1 MRARP
6 PFLAACLAAITGLTG
21 CAVKKPPTAP
31 QIVQQ
36 SLPATTK
43 IRDQWASPAASG
55 LVQDGWLKTLSDP
68 QAEAVVEEVLRNN
81 LDLRVAAT
89 RVEVA
94 AGIATQAHAQLLPNV
109 VVQGSAKVSGRFE
122 NKRFNSSG
130 IFAAASWEVDVW
142 GKLRNQSAAAGESY
156 EATEADVKFARES
169 LAALAA
175 KTWYLVTYTRQLQQV
190 AQEGITVYQGIVDV
204 VQVKESFGEVP
215 EQNIFLAR
223 ADLESAQAGLQQA
236 SSAHQEAVRALEV
249 LMGHYPAAELRSAEV
264 FPKVPPPVPAGLPS
278 ELLARRPDL
287 MAAERRV
294 AASFHL
300 TQSAK
305 AARLPSISLTLSGG
319 RTNNDLFSL
328 IGTNPDFWNAG
339 ANFLAPIYLG
349 GTLQAQVRIQS
360 AQQQAATLAFGQ
372 TALRA
377 LSEVETSLSNEGL
390 LADREQY
397 LQASVRD
404 NSEAYRLGRIQFDV
418 GATDLLSVLQLQ
430 GRLLSGRAVLIGV
443 EQERLT
449 NRINLHLALGGSF
462 QQPASKTP

>member
-1 MRARP
+1 MRARSLFP
-6 PFLAACLAAITGLTG
+6 AACLAAIAGLSG
-21 CAVKKPPTAP
+21 CAVKKPPAVP

-36 SLPATTK
+36 SLPPTTK
-43 IRDQWASPAASG
+43 IRDRWASPGTPG

-68 QAEAVVEEVLRNN
+68 QVEVVVEEVLRNN
-81 LDLRVAAT
+81 LDLHLAAT

-94 AGIATQAHAQLLPNV
+94 AGIATQAHAQLLPSV
-109 VVQGSAKVSGRFE
+109 VAQSSAKVSGRFE
-122 NKRFNSSG
+122 GQRFNTSG
-130 IFAAASWEVDVW
+130 IFAVASWEVDVW
-142 GKLRNQSAAAGESY
+142 GKLRNQSAAARENY
-156 EATEADVKFARES
+156 QATETEVRFARES

-204 VQVKESFGEVP
+204 VQVKESFGELP
-215 EQNIFLAR
+215 QQNVFLAR
-223 ADLESAQAGLQQA
+223 ADLESARATLQQA
-236 SSAHQEAVRALEV
+236 TAAHQQALRALE
-249 LMGHYPAAELRSAEV
+249 LLIGRYPAAELRSAEV
-264 FPKVPPPVPAGLPS
+264 FPKAPPPVPAGLPS

-305 AARLPSISLTLSGG
+305 AARLPSISLTLGGG
-319 RTNNDLFSL
+319 RTNNDLFEL
-328 IGTNPDFWNAG
+328 LGTNPEFWNAG

-349 GTLQAQVRIQS
+349 GALQAQVRIQT
-360 AQQQAATLAFGQ
+360 AQQEAATLAFGQ

-377 LSEVETSLSNEGL
+377 FSEVETSLSNEGL

-404 NSEAYRLGRIQFDV
+404 NSEAYRLGSIQFQV

-430 GRLLSGRAVLIGV
+430 SRLLIARADLTAI

-462 QQPASKTP
+462 EQSGTKTP

>member
-1 MRARP
+1 MRARTR
-6 PFLAACLAAITGLTG
+6 FLTVCLATIAGLAG
-21 CAVKKPPTAP
+21 CAVKKPPTLP

-36 SLPATTK
+36 SLPAATK
-43 IRDQWASPAASG
+43 IRDQWASLAAS
-55 LVQDGWLKTLSDP
+55 VPVEDSWLKTLSDP
-68 QAEAVVEEVLRNN
+68 QVEAVVEEVLRNN
-81 LDLRVAAT
+81 LDLRLAAT

-94 AGIATQAHAQLLPNV
+94 AGIATQAHAQLLPSV
-109 VVQGSAKVSGRFE
+109 VVQGSGKVSGRFE

-130 IFAAASWEVDVW
+130 IFVTASWEIDVW

-156 EATEADVKFARES
+156 QATEAEVRFARES

-175 KTWYLVTYTRQLQQV
+175 KTWYLVTYTRQLQQIT
-190 AQEGITVYQGIVDV
+190 QEGLTAYQGILDV
-204 VQVKESFGEVP
+204 VQVKESIGEVP
-215 EQNIFLAR
+215 QQNLFLAQ

-236 SSAHQEAVRALEV
+236 NAAHEDALRAMEV
-249 LMGHYPAAELRSAEV
+249 LMGRYPAAELQSAEV
-264 FPKVPPPVPAGLPS
+264 FPTVPPPVPAGLPS

-287 MAAERRV
+287 IAAERRV

-305 AARLPSISLTLSGG
+305 AARLPSVSLTLAGG

-328 IGTNPDFWNAG
+328 IGTNPNFWNAG

-349 GTLQAQVRIQS
+349 GTLQAQVRIQT
-360 AQQQAATLAFGQ
+360 AQQEAATIAFGQ
-372 TALRA
+372 AALRA
-377 LSEVETSLSNEGL
+377 FSEVETSLSNEGL
-390 LADREQY
+390 LADREKF

-404 NSEAYRLGRIQFDV
+404 NREAYRLGWIQFEV

-430 GRLLSGRAVLIGV
+430 GRLLSARGALIGV

-462 QQPASKTP
+462 QEAALQTP

>member
-1 MRARP
+1 M
-6 PFLAACLAAITGLTG
+6 
-21 CAVKKPPTAP
+21 
-31 QIVQQ
+31 
-36 SLPATTK
+36 
-43 IRDQWASPAASG
+43 
-55 LVQDGWLKTLSDP
+55 
-68 QAEAVVEEVLRNN
+68 EEVLRNN
-81 LDLRVAAT
+81 LDLRLAAT

-94 AGIATQAHAQLLPNV
+94 AGMATQAHAQLLPIV
-109 VVQGSAKVSGRFE
+109 GVQGSAKISGRFE
-122 NKRFNSSG
+122 DKRFNSSG

-156 EATEADVKFARES
+156 QATEADVRFARES

-190 AQEGITVYQGIVDV
+190 AQEGMTVYQGIVDV
-204 VQVKESFGEVP
+204 VQVKESVGEVP
-215 EQNIFLAR
+215 EQNAFLAR

-236 SSAHQEAVRALEV
+236 TAAHQEAVRALEV
-249 LMGHYPAAELRSAEV
+249 LMGRYPAAELQSAEA

-287 MAAERRV
+287 VAAERRV

-305 AARLPSISLTLSGG
+305 AARLPSISLTLAGG
-319 RTNNDLFSL
+319 RSSNDLFKL
-328 IGTNPDFWNAG
+328 IGTNPDFWDAG
-339 ANFLAPIYLG
+339 ANFLAPIYVG
-349 GTLQAQVRIQS
+349 GALQAQVRIQT
-360 AQQQAATLAFGQ
+360 AQQEAATIAFGQ

-377 LSEVETSLSNEGL
+377 FSEVETSLSNERL
-390 LADREQY
+390 LAAREQY
-397 LQASVRD
+397 LQASVQD
-404 NSEAYRLGRIQFDV
+404 SSEAYRLGRIQFEV

-462 QQPASKTP
+462 Q